1 MKKYSYYLLVSVIL
15 FLGFSCRDEDKNPV
29 PIPPNGAMILLDRV
43 ITPVFDVTNIANA
56 VYSAELRDVANNTAQ
71 YILRASLSRGNFR
84 SDFKT
89 VKIVTSF
96 PSTLVIT
103 SQELVAA
110 VDTLKRF
117 NATTNA
123 SEYNPN
129 NPATYIAISGVNSL
143 AAGDRIEFANE
154 TVGTN
159 GVRYLA
165 TNQSPDLASNPGQR
179 SGFRFVTFVSCPF
192 VQADMVGTYSVVF
205 DRWDGFFVANPQVQ
219 VVAGPRANEFTI
231 KDIFGHGAVEG
242 RPDGFYDVVVVVNPS
257 TGQATVDRQR
267 SQNSALYGSA
277 LGFIDVDG
285 GGFAFS
291 CTGRIELSFQHR
303 VAAGTF
309 GGGPYQYF
317 IQRN

>member
-1 MKKYSYYLLVSVIL
+1 MKKIKLYLLLPLML
-15 FLGFSCRDEDKNPV
+15 FWLAACEDEDKNPV
-29 PIPPNGAMILLDRV
+29 PLPPSGAMILLDEV
-43 ITPVFDVTNIANA
+43 TIPVFDVTNIANA
-56 VYSAELRDVANNTAQ
+56 TYQAQLRDVSNNTAQ
-71 YILRASLSRGNFR
+71 YILIASLSRGSFT

-89 VKIVTSF
+89 VKTVTSF
-96 PSTLVIT
+96 PATLTIT

-110 VDTLKRF
+110 IDTLK
-117 NATTNA
+117 A
-123 SEYNPN
+123 SNYAPN
-129 NPATYIAISGVNSL
+129 NPATYVVISSVDDL

-159 GVRYLA
+159 GVRYTA
-165 TNQSPDLASNPGQR
+165 NDQSPDLASNPGQR

-192 VQADMVGTYSVVF
+192 VANDIVGTYSVVF
-205 DRWDGFFVANPQVQ
+205 DRWDGFFVADPQVQ
-219 VVAGPRANEFTI
+219 VVAGPGANEFTI
-231 KDIFGHGAVEG
+231 KDIFGHGAQEG

-267 SQNSALYGSA
+267 SQNSALYG
-277 LGFIDVDG
+277 LTFGFIDVDG

-291 CTGRIELSFQHR
+291 CTGRIELAFQHR
-303 VAAGTF
+303 VSAGTF